1 MKLSIK
7 TGSEPFSG
15 TNARL
20 YLIFCTRGSGRIY
33 EVPTRAGDLETG
45 KLDVYEAAI
54 PDGPDLA
61 ELTAVLLLNGMNGP
75 SPAWRVLWVRLVA
88 VDTDGQ
94 SWSLPTPCSNAG
106 SRPAPAKLPPPLSPC
121 TSRSGGWKSRT
132 ALGAPPP
139 PSSLCL
145 SKAHRRPCLCPSTNT
160 NSAKATAPFAAAPS
174 PSAGL

>member
-1 MKLSIK
+1 MAQLTKLKLSIK

-94 SWSLPTPCSNAG
+94 SWELADAMLERWLETGPG
-106 SRPAPAKLPPPLSPC
+106 KAPAAFIPLHQPL
-121 TSRSGGWKSRT
+121 RRMEVQDGVGRPT
-132 ALGAPPP
+132 ATLIPVP
-139 PSSLCL
+139 
-145 SKAHRRPCLCPSTNT
+145 
-160 NSAKATAPFAAAPS
+160 
-174 PSAGL
+174 